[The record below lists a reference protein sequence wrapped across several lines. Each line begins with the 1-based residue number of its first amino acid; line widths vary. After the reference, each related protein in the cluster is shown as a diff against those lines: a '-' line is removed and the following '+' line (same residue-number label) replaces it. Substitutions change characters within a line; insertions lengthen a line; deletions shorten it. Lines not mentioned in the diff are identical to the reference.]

1 VPRGVKTRRIWRTEK
16 NMNFGLLVSQRPSID
31 DSRDH
36 RDPALDALD
45 AHAREP
51 RLVACWRRLR
61 AIFR

>member
-1 VPRGVKTRRIWRTEK
+1 MTRRIRRTEN

-31 DSRDH
+31 ESRDH
-36 RDPALDALD
+36 RDHALHA
-45 AHAREP
+45 AAREP